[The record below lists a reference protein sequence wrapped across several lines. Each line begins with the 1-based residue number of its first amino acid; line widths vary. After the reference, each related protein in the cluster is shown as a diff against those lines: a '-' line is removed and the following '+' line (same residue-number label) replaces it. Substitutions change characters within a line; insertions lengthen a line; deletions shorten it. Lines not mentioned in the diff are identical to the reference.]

1 MEQRI
6 LVKIATAMRKKRASL
21 GMTQE
26 QAAEYLDISYSSYT
40 KIENTA
46 QSPSLDMLVRICDA
60 YHISLDE
67 LLLKWPASRQITPK
81 QTEILF
87 QLLELDPGQ
96 LQSCRDI
103 MDNLLAIANENV
115 NA

>member
-1 MEQRI
+1 MEQHI
-6 LVKIATAMRKKRASL
+6 LVKIAAAMRKKRASL
-21 GMTQE
+21 GLTQE
-26 QAAEYLDISYSSYT
+26 QAAEYLGISYSSYT

-60 YHISLDE
+60 YHISLDQ
-67 LLLKWPASRQITPK
+67 LLLKWNTPRQITPE

-87 QLLELDPGQ
+87 ELQGMEPHQ

-103 MDNLLAIANENV
+103 MDKLLAIACGNPD
-115 NA
+115 A